1 MIRVLHVPVGDQ
13 PTIKEIDGSLKS
25 MQSLV
30 GGHLE
35 GLGITEDIAMYLHGE
50 GKGIGLPQNFL
61 LMNKAQIVDVAVG
74 DVFFCSHNEEGD
86 AVSLT
91 DEMIQEIVNRFID
104 RGAFKVRK

>member
-25 MQSLV
+25 QQSLV
-30 GGHLE
+30 GGYIQL
-35 GLGITEDIAMYLHGE
+35 IAVDEAIDMYLNEE
-50 GKGIGLPQNFL
+50 GKLKGLEQNFL

-74 DVFFCSHNEEGD
+74 DVFFASHRGESM
-86 AVSLT
+86 ASLT
-91 DEMIQEIVNRFID
+91 DEMIQEIVDRFID